1 MSKPAK
7 PFVPVAVLEAV
18 ADYFKILSE
27 TSRLQILQS
36 LRSGS
41 MNVMELCEA
50 TGLGQANLSKHL
62 KVMTQAGILTRQARG
77 TSAYYNIADPLVF
90 EFCELA
96 CGQIG
101 DRLQQ
106 QAKTF
111 LQAAPFPPNDRTAN
125 KTTQSQKTTSQKTP
139 SQKTREKAPAPT
151 SHIRN

>member
-1 MSKPAK
+1 MPKPVK
-7 PFVPVAVLEAV
+7 PLVPVAVLEAV

-27 TSRLQILQS
+27 TSRLQILQC
-36 LRSGS
+36 LRAGP

-62 KVMTQAGILTRQARG
+62 KVMTQAGVLYRQAKG
-77 TSAYYNIADPLVF
+77 TSAYYDIADPLVF

-106 QAKTF
+106 QAETF
-111 LQAAPFPPNDRTAN
+111 LQAASFQPNGNPAKKSPKPQRA
-125 KTTQSQKTTSQKTP
+125 
-139 SQKTREKAPAPT
+139 REKEA
-151 SHIRN
+151 SSSQR